1 MEIIKDKDFRIIG
14 DSNIKGGE
22 FILNDG
28 RYFLVLEE
36 QVYNNHLSVVSLED
50 GLEYAIGHGEIVE
63 VINLK
68 FSLQDINIFL
78 GGK

>member
-1 MEIIKDKDFRIIG
+1 MKTIKDKDFRIVG

-36 QVYNNHLSVVSLED
+36 QVYNSHLSAVSLED
-50 GLEYAIGHGEIVE
+50 GVEYAIGDGEVVE
-63 VINLK
+63 VINL
-68 FSLQDINIFL
+68 NV
-78 GGK
+78 

>member
-22 FILNDG
+22 IILNDG

-36 QVYNNHLSVVSLED
+36 QVYNNHLSAVSLKD
-50 GLEYAIGHGEIVE
+50 GVEYAIGNGEVVE
-63 VINLK
+63 VINLNV
-68 FSLQDINIFL
+68 QIINMFL
-78 GGK
+78 GGN

>member
-1 MEIIKDKDFRIIG
+1 MKTIKDKDFKIIG

-36 QVYNNHLSVVSLED
+36 QVYNNHLSAVSLKD
-50 GLEYAIGHGEIVE
+50 GVEYAIGNGEVVE
-63 VINLK
+63 VINL
-68 FSLQDINIFL
+68 NV
-78 GGK
+78 